1 MIDSQQLIR
10 NGNIVEGR
18 GLLIRE
24 EQVWLPDAHY
34 VLWRHDH
41 VFGVANWLECQSWV
55 NPGLSQVDVKAVVLK
70 AHSLIKQRLYGLMV
84 RNLRK
89 LPKVGPLQDNAGNI
103 II

>member
-41 VFGVANWLECQSWV
+41 VFGVANSLECQSWV

-70 AHSLIKQRLYGLMV
+70 AHYLIKQRLYGLMV

-89 LPKVGPLQDNAGNI
+89 RPKVGPLQDTMLGI
-103 II
+103 